1 MPAQLSKLALVNTSA
16 LTETKTFSVI
26 QEGAAEA
33 SRQVISIEANTAII
47 ENNRE
52 IITSK
57 IFNITLTGLYDSSTA
72 TQLKTWVDNRT
83 NLVFTGFSVDG
94 RILQAEG
101 ELSKV
106 EGFEDNLSFR
116 FTSPREAVGGYN
128 STTGEHTAS
137 MSYSKNGFSLY
148 KWLGVGSPSR
158 AANWTAGGTTLTSTS
173 TFNSGNEKQRLKND
187 AATSSTATFTHKVY
201 FPFPGKQLT
210 AFVEVTDVTDFDPI
224 PTMTITAEDSGGSA
238 LNTPAGT
245 DASVNLT
252 SAAVKL
258 ATLTLPA
265 NTHHVDIAFN
275 IKGGSDIKI
284 KQPSLQITTGTPTA
298 SDRNFEEFNT

>member
-1 MPAQLSKLALVNTSA
+1 MPAQLNKLALVNTSA

-187 AATSSTATFTHKVY
+187 AATSATATFTHRVY
-201 FPFPGKQLT
+201 FPFAGKQLT

-224 PTMTITAEDSGGSA
+224 PTMTITAKDNANNIEGSA
-238 LNTPAGT
+238 V
-245 DASVNLT
+245 SVNLNST
-252 SAAVKL
+252 GVKL

-265 NTHHVDIAFN
+265 DTHHVEVAFN
-275 IKGGSDIKI
+275 IHGTNDIKI
-284 KQPSLQITTGTPTA
+284 KKPSLQITTGTPT
-298 SDRNFEEFNT
+298 SDDRNFEEFNT

>member
-1 MPAQLSKLALVNTSA
+1 M
-16 LTETKTFSVI
+16 
-26 QEGAAEA
+26 
-33 SRQVISIEANTAII
+33 
-47 ENNRE
+47 
-52 IITSK
+52 
-57 IFNITLTGLYDSSTA
+57 
-72 TQLKTWVDNRT
+72 
-83 NLVFTGFSVDG
+83 DG

-187 AATSSTATFTHKVY
+187 AATSATATFTHRVY
-201 FPFPGKQLT
+201 FPFAGKQLT

-224 PTMTITAEDSGGSA
+224 PTMTITAKDNANNIEGSA
-238 LNTPAGT
+238 V
-245 DASVNLT
+245 SVNLNST
-252 SAAVKL
+252 GVKL

-265 NTHHVDIAFN
+265 DTPVSYTH
-275 IKGGSDIKI
+275 
-284 KQPSLQITTGTPTA
+284 LTLPTI
-298 SDRNFEEFNT
+298 E

>member
-1 MPAQLSKLALVNTSA
+1 MPAQLNKLALVNTSA
-16 LTETKTFSVI
+16 LTETKTFSIV

-47 ENNRE
+47 ENNIE
-52 IITSK
+52 LITSK
-57 IFNITLTGLYDSSTA
+57 IFNITLTGLYDSSTV
-72 TQLKTWVDNRT
+72 TQLKTWTDNQT
-83 NLVFTGFSVDG
+83 NLVFTGFSVDD

-101 ELSKV
+101 ILTRV
-106 EGFEDNLSFR
+106 RGFEDNLSFR
-116 FTSPREAVGGYN
+116 FASPREAIGDYD

-158 AANWTAGGTTLTSTS
+158 AANWTADGLSRTS
-173 TFNSGNEKQRLKND
+173 TFNSSNDKQILKND
-187 AATSSTATFTHKVY
+187 DSDTSDVATFKHRVY
-201 FPFPGKQLT
+201 FPFAGKQLT
-210 AFVEVTDVTDFDPI
+210 AFVEVTDVTDVAPA
-224 PTMTITAEDSGGSA
+224 PTMTVTAIDSSGSTLGSA
-238 LNTPAGT
+238 
-245 DASVNLT
+245 ASVNLT

-265 NTHHVDIAFN
+265 NTHHVDVSFN
-275 IKGGSDIKI
+275 INGTNDIKI
-284 KQPSLQITTGTPTA
+284 KQPSLQITTGTPTT

>member
-1 MPAQLSKLALVNTSA
+1 MPAQLNKLALVNTSA
-16 LTETKTFSVI
+16 LTETKTFSIV

-47 ENNRE
+47 ENNIE
-52 IITSK
+52 LITSK
-57 IFNITLTGLYDSSTA
+57 IFNITLTGLYDSSTV
-72 TQLKTWVDNRT
+72 TQLKTWTDNQT
-83 NLVFTGFSVDG
+83 NLVFTGFSVDD

-101 ELSKV
+101 ILTRV
-106 EGFEDNLSFR
+106 RGFEDNLSFR
-116 FTSPREAVGGYN
+116 FASPREAIGDYD

-158 AANWTAGGTTLTSTS
+158 AANWTADGLSSTS
-173 TFNSGNEKQRLKND
+173 TFNSSNDKQRLKND
-187 AATSSTATFTHKVY
+187 DSDTSDVATFKHRVY
-201 FPFPGKQLT
+201 FPFAGKQLS
-210 AFVEVTDVTDFDPI
+210 AFVEVTDVTDVAPA
-224 PTMTITAEDSGGSA
+224 PTMTVTAIDSSGSTLGSA
-238 LNTPAGT
+238 
-245 DASVNLT
+245 ASVNLT

-265 NTHHVDIAFN
+265 NTHHVDVSFN
-275 IKGGSDIKI
+275 INGTNDIKI
-284 KQPSLQITTGTPTA
+284 KQPSLQITTGTPTT

>member
-16 LTETKTFSVI
+16 LSETKTFSVV

-33 SRQVISIEANTAII
+33 SRQVISIDANTAII

-52 IITSK
+52 VITSK
-57 IFNITLTGLYDSSTA
+57 VFNITLTGLYDSSTA

-94 RILQAEG
+94 LILQAEG
-101 ELSKV
+101 TLTKV

-116 FTSPREAVGGYN
+116 FNSPRESIGGYN
-128 STTGEHTAS
+128 STTGEHSAS
-137 MSYSKNGFSLY
+137 MSYTKNGFSLY

-158 AANWTAGGTTLTSTS
+158 AANWTVGGSTLSSNS
-173 TFNSGNEKQRLKND
+173 TFTPSNDKQRLRNQESD
-187 AATSSTATFTHKVY
+187 TSEVATFTHRVY
-201 FPFPGKQLT
+201 FPFAGKQLT
-210 AFVEVTDVTDFDPI
+210 AFVEVTDVTDVAPA
-224 PTMTITAEDSGGSA
+224 PTMTLTAKNSAGSTVGVA
-238 LNTPAGT
+238 S
-245 DASVNLT
+245 SVNLT

-265 NTHHVDIAFN
+265 NTHHVDVSFN
-275 IKGGSDIKI
+275 INGTNDIKI
-284 KQPSLQITTGTPTA
+284 KQPSLQITSGTATT
-298 SDRNFEEFNT
+298 SDYNFQEFNT

>member
-148 KWLGVGSPSR
+148 KWLGVSSPSR

-173 TFNSGNEKQRLKND
+173 TFNSSNEKQRLKND
-187 AATSSTATFTHKVY
+187 AATSATATFTHRVY

-210 AFVEVTDVTDFDPI
+210 AFVEVTDVTDVDPI
-224 PTMTITAEDSGGSA
+224 PTMTITAKDNANNIEGSA
-238 LNTPAGT
+238 V
-245 DASVNLT
+245 SVNLNST
-252 SAAVKL
+252 GVKL

-265 NTHHVDIAFN
+265 DTHHVEVAFN
-275 IKGGSDIKI
+275 IHGTNDIKI
-284 KQPSLQITTGTPTA
+284 KKPSLQITTGTPT
-298 SDRNFEEFNT
+298 SDDRNFEEFNT

>member
-1 MPAQLSKLALVNTSA
+1 MPAQLNKLALVNTSA
-16 LTETKTFSVI
+16 LTETKTFSIV

-47 ENNRE
+47 ENNIE
-52 IITSK
+52 LITSK
-57 IFNITLTGLYDSSTA
+57 IFNITLTGLYDSSTV
-72 TQLKTWVDNRT
+72 TQLKTWTDNQT

-101 ELSKV
+101 ILTRV
-106 EGFEDNLSFR
+106 RGFEDNLSFR
-116 FTSPREAVGGYN
+116 FASPREAIGDYD

-158 AANWTAGGTTLTSTS
+158 AANWTADGLSSTY
-173 TFNSGNEKQRLKND
+173 TFNSSNDKQRLKND
-187 AATSSTATFTHKVY
+187 DSDTSDVATFKHRVY
-201 FPFPGKQLT
+201 FPFAGKQLT
-210 AFVEVTDVTDFDPI
+210 AFVEVTDVTDVAPA
-224 PTMTITAEDSGGSA
+224 PTMTVTAIDSSGSTLGSA
-238 LNTPAGT
+238 
-245 DASVNLT
+245 ASVNLT

-265 NTHHVDIAFN
+265 NTHHVDVSFN
-275 IKGGSDIKI
+275 INGTNDIKI
-284 KQPSLQITTGTPTA
+284 KQPSLQITTGTPTT

>member
-187 AATSSTATFTHKVY
+187 AATSATATFTHRVY
-201 FPFPGKQLT
+201 FPFAGKQLT
-210 AFVEVTDVTDFDPI
+210 AFVEVTDVTDVDPI
-224 PTMTITAEDSGGSA
+224 PTMTITAKDNANNIEGSA
-238 LNTPAGT
+238 V
-245 DASVNLT
+245 SVNLNST
-252 SAAVKL
+252 GVKL

-265 NTHHVDIAFN
+265 DTHHVEVAFN
-275 IKGGSDIKI
+275 IHGTNDIKI
-284 KQPSLQITTGTPTA
+284 KKPSLQITTGTPT
-298 SDRNFEEFNT
+298 SDDRNFEEFNT

>member
-187 AATSSTATFTHKVY
+187 AATSSTATFTHRVY

-224 PTMTITAEDSGGSA
+224 PTMTITAKDNANNIEGSA
-238 LNTPAGT
+238 V
-245 DASVNLT
+245 SVNLNST
-252 SAAVKL
+252 GVKL

-265 NTHHVDIAFN
+265 DTHHVEVAFN
-275 IKGGSDIKI
+275 IHGTNDIKI
-284 KQPSLQITTGTPTA
+284 KQPSLQITTGTPTT

>member
-187 AATSSTATFTHKVY
+187 AATSSTATFTHRVY

-224 PTMTITAEDSGGSA
+224 PTMTITAKDNANNIEGSA
-238 LNTPAGT
+238 V
-245 DASVNLT
+245 SVNLNST
-252 SAAVKL
+252 GVKL

-265 NTHHVDIAFN
+265 DTHHVEVAFN
-275 IKGGSDIKI
+275 IHGTNDIKI
-284 KQPSLQITTGTPTA
+284 KKPSLQITTGTPT
-298 SDRNFEEFNT
+298 SDDRNFEEFNT

>member
-137 MSYSKNGFSLY
+137 MSFSKNGFSLY

-173 TFNSGNEKQRLKND
+173 TFNSSNEKQRLKND
-187 AATSSTATFTHKVY
+187 AATSATATFTHRVY
-201 FPFPGKQLT
+201 FPFAGKQLT
-210 AFVEVTDVTDFDPI
+210 AFVEVTDVTDVDPI
-224 PTMTITAEDSGGSA
+224 PTMTITAKDNANNIEGSA
-238 LNTPAGT
+238 V
-245 DASVNLT
+245 SVNLNST
-252 SAAVKL
+252 GVKL

-265 NTHHVDIAFN
+265 DTHHVEVAFN
-275 IKGGSDIKI
+275 IHGTNDIKI
-284 KQPSLQITTGTPTA
+284 KKPSLQITTGTPT
-298 SDRNFEEFNT
+298 SDDRNFEEFNT

>member
-16 LTETKTFSVI
+16 LTETKTFSVV

-57 IFNITLTGLYDSSTA
+57 IYNITLTGLYDSSTA

-116 FTSPREAVGGYN
+116 FTSPREAIGGYN
-128 STTGEHTAS
+128 TTTGEHTAS

-158 AANWTAGGTTLTSTS
+158 AANWTADGLSTTS
-173 TFNSGNEKQRLKND
+173 TFNSSNEKQRLKND
-187 AATSSTATFTHKVY
+187 DSDTSDVATFKHRVY
-201 FPFPGKQLT
+201 FPFAGKDLT
-210 AFVEVTDVTDFDPI
+210 AFVEVTDVTDVAPA
-224 PTMTITAEDSGGSA
+224 PTMTVTAINSSGSTLGSA
-238 LNTPAGT
+238 
-245 DASVNLT
+245 ASVNLT

-265 NTHHVDIAFN
+265 NTHHVDVSFN
-275 IKGGSDIKI
+275 INGTNDIKI
-284 KQPSLQITTGTPTA
+284 KQPSLQITTGTPTT

>member
-16 LTETKTFSVI
+16 LTETKTFSVV

-57 IFNITLTGLYDSSTA
+57 IYNITLTGLYDSSTA

-116 FTSPREAVGGYN
+116 FTSPREAIGGYN
-128 STTGEHTAS
+128 TTTGEHTAS

-158 AANWTAGGTTLTSTS
+158 AANWTADGLSTTS
-173 TFNSGNEKQRLKND
+173 TFNSSNEKQRLKND
-187 AATSSTATFTHKVY
+187 DSDTSDVATFKHRVY
-201 FPFPGKQLT
+201 FPFAGKDLT
-210 AFVEVTDVTDFDPI
+210 AFVEVTDVTDVAPA
-224 PTMTITAEDSGGSA
+224 PTMTVTAINSSGSTLGSA
-238 LNTPAGT
+238 
-245 DASVNLT
+245 ASVNLT
-252 SAAVKL
+252 TAAVKL

-265 NTHHVDIAFN
+265 NTHHVDVSFN
-275 IKGGSDIKI
+275 INGTNDIKI
-284 KQPSLQITTGTPTA
+284 KQPSLQITTGTPTT

>member
-187 AATSSTATFTHKVY
+187 AATSATATFTHRVY
-201 FPFPGKQLT
+201 FPFAGKQLT
-210 AFVEVTDVTDFDPI
+210 AFVEVTDVTDFDRI
-224 PTMTITAEDSGGSA
+224 PTMTITAKDNANNIEGSA
-238 LNTPAGT
+238 V
-245 DASVNLT
+245 SVNLNST
-252 SAAVKL
+252 GVKL

-265 NTHHVDIAFN
+265 DTHHVEVAFN
-275 IKGGSDIKI
+275 IHGTNDIKI
-284 KQPSLQITTGTPTA
+284 KKPSLQITTGTPT
-298 SDRNFEEFNT
+298 SDDRNFEEFNT

>member
-16 LTETKTFSVI
+16 LSETKTFSVV

-57 IFNITLTGLYDSSTA
+57 VFNITLTGLYDSSTA
-72 TQLKTWVDNRT
+72 TQLKTWVDNQT

-94 RILQAEG
+94 LILQAEG
-101 ELSKV
+101 TLTKA

-116 FTSPREAVGGYN
+116 FNSPRESIGGYN
-128 STTGEHTAS
+128 STTGEHSAS
-137 MSYSKNGFSLY
+137 MSYTKNGFSLY

-158 AANWTAGGTTLTSTS
+158 AANWTVAGTTLTSTS
-173 TFNSGNEKQRLKND
+173 TFNSGNEKQRLKNE
-187 AATSSTATFTHKVY
+187 AATSATATFTHKVY
-201 FPFPGKQLT
+201 FPFEGKQLT
-210 AFVEVTDVTDFDPI
+210 AFVEVTDTTDVDPI
-224 PTMTITAEDSGGSA
+224 PTMTLTAKNSSGSTVGVAS
-238 LNTPAGT
+238 
-245 DASVNLT
+245 SVNLT
-252 SAAVKL
+252 STGVKL

-265 NTHHVDIAFN
+265 ATHHVEVAFN
-275 IKGGSDIKI
+275 IKGESDIKI
-284 KQPSLQITTGTPTA
+284 KKPSLQITSGTATT
-298 SDRNFEEFNT
+298 SGYNFQEFNT

>member
-1 MPAQLSKLALVNTSA
+1 MPAQLNKLALVNTSA
-16 LTETKTFSVI
+16 LTETKTFSIV

-47 ENNRE
+47 ENNIE
-52 IITSK
+52 LITSK
-57 IFNITLTGLYDSSTA
+57 IFNITLTGLYDSSTV
-72 TQLKTWVDNRT
+72 TQLKTWTDNQT
-83 NLVFTGFSVDG
+83 NLVFTGFSVDD

-101 ELSKV
+101 ILTRV
-106 EGFEDNLSFR
+106 RGFEDNLSFR
-116 FTSPREAVGGYN
+116 FASPREAIGDYD

-158 AANWTAGGTTLTSTS
+158 AANWTADGLFSTS
-173 TFNSGNEKQRLKND
+173 TFNSSNEKQRLKND
-187 AATSSTATFTHKVY
+187 DSDTSDVATFKHRVY
-201 FPFPGKQLT
+201 FPFAGKQLT
-210 AFVEVTDVTDFDPI
+210 AFVEVTDVTDVAPA
-224 PTMTITAEDSGGSA
+224 PTMTVTAIDSSGSTLGSA
-238 LNTPAGT
+238 
-245 DASVNLT
+245 ASVNLT

-265 NTHHVDIAFN
+265 NTHHVDVSFN
-275 IKGGSDIKI
+275 INGTNDIKI
-284 KQPSLQITTGTPTA
+284 KQPSLQITTGTPTT